1 MEWKD
6 KRKKEIN
13 TLFNIIEEKY
23 SIDKAA
29 LLKNDRKKR
38 KVLLRRAFM
47 NIIFELFYVED
58 QMTHNEIAETVERD
72 RASFIHHRKQH
83 LNLYDTYKDYQEEYD
98 IIKSEF
104 KETIKS

>member
-6 KRKKEIN
+6 KRKKEIDA
-13 TLFNIIEEKY
+13 LFNIIEEKY
-23 SIDKAA
+23 SIDKEA

-47 NIIFELFYVED
+47 NIIFELFYVDD
-58 QMTHNEIAETVERD
+58 QMTHNEIAEIVERD

-98 IIKSEF
+98 LIKTQFQEKIKS
-104 KETIKS
+104 